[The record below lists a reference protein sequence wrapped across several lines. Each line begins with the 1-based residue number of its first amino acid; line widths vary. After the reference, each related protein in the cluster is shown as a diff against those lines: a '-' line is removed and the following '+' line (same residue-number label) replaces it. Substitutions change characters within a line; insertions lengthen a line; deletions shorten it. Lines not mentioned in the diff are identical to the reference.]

1 MIVAVRAQLT
11 SAVQIRRSSTVQV
24 TDPASYASGVARPN
38 GPMDTHMGVID
49 RSALCQTCGHTAQLC
64 TGHHGHVEL
73 CVPIMHPCHF
83 AVRRALAVL
92 GCVCWACSR
101 LLTTDASAA
110 AIERAQRLPV
120 SRGVRF
126 AAVREACR
134 LVRRCD
140 ACEAEQP
147 RVLRQGAGSWSFAL
161 ETGKV
166 RSPVS
171 VERMYATLDGVSDD
185 DSARLGFVA
194 GVTHPRQLV
203 LTAVAVVPP
212 HVRPAVTLSPSI
224 VNQDDLTATLGVI
237 VRRNALLQKQMAD
250 KQPALVTQATEQL
263 LAYAIHTW
271 MDGSDVQPPNVGF
284 VRSSS
289 SSAKT
294 IKALRKRIEGKQ
306 GLVRQNLM
314 GKRTDFTARTVITGD
329 PHIGIDELG
338 VPLAIANNLTF
349 PERVTAHNHAELTGI
364 LRNGPDG
371 TLGRRGARFVVRR
384 NGERQSIAICSVTS
398 PLQLG
403 DTVERQ
409 LRDGDVVIFNRQP
422 SLHRMSLMAHR
433 VRVVSHSTFRMN
445 LSCTTPYNA
454 DFDGDEMNMH
464 VPQTH
469 EARAEA
475 ALLMTPSRQL
485 VSPQSNRPVMA
496 IVQDT
501 LLGAALLTARDSF
514 VDRDELFQILMAL
527 PTWDGAVPVPC
538 IVRPRA
544 LWSGKQLVTV
554 LLPKSTFLT
563 RAAGMHRDED
573 VTGEDDTLVR
583 VVAGEHLTGHLCK
596 RALGTTEGG
605 LVHLIFANEGP
616 ARTAEFIDVIQLLM
630 VAWME
635 SRPLTV
641 GVADFHVD
649 GATRDAIERNVRL
662 AAQAARSAAT
672 EEATQHML
680 NCARD
685 AAGKLVV
692 GAVGR
697 SNNMRRMCI
706 IAGSKG
712 SSLNI
717 AQTIGCVG
725 QQSVDG
731 QRPAR
736 ARGRCLPCF
745 PRHSTEPGA
754 QGFVASA
761 YILGLSPAETFFHAM
776 GGREGIIDTAVKTS
790 ETGYTQR
797 RLVKSTEAITV
808 AHNGTVVDN
817 NGCVVT
823 WLYGDDGLDAACV
836 EAASPATLAL
846 ARAAF
851 AALVD
856 RDSRAMF
863 AYDYARSSW
872 PCAARIHVPSAIAR
886 IVRGLPCRTAAPIAK
901 VLRETYSLM
910 ELGAYAAS
918 VVETML
924 AVDIALSGADVGLA
938 VARWRASWERARV
951 APGEMVGSI
960 AAQSI
965 GEPATQMTLNTFHSA
980 GCAAHTVLLGVP
992 RLKELINATG
1002 NIRTPALT
1010 VHALPGTDLAE
1021 LALRLEHATLA
1032 SAMRSVEVHYSP
1044 DLRAPAVERDA
1055 AFLEAY
1061 WELPDESLERA
1072 EREPPSPWLVRI
1084 ELASG
1089 AVATS
1094 LAAELVASTAAVLV
1108 IAADDNDDARVI
1120 YARETA
1126 CSATREGAI
1135 EIATKIAT
1143 ATVSGVAGIKRAL
1156 VVESSQPVWHAD
1168 GKPSAST
1175 TSSIKTEGG
1184 SFVAACCVPGVD
1196 ARRLRSNDVIDVH
1209 RILGVEAARET
1220 LFREFRAVI
1229 EADGSYVNKRH
1240 IGILCDA
1247 MTYRGDVVSFTR
1259 HGLARSDAGF
1269 LARCSFEE
1277 TVEVLFNAALF
1288 GDRESVQHRGVTSN
1302 IMLGQLAPVGT
1313 GVCDVILD
1321 TVGLAAS
1328 RPRESRCCAPRVPS
1342 PPKARNTPPIAP
1354 KEEDYYATD
1363 PYLPSTPRAESGEV
1377 GLVSDDEAYVPSTP

>member
-11 SAVQIRRSSTVQV
+11 SAEQIRRSSAVHV

-49 RSALCQTCGHTAQLC
+49 RSALCKTCGHTAQIC
-64 TGHHGHVEL
+64 TGHHGHVDL

-101 LLTTDASAA
+101 LLRTDASAA

-134 LVRRCD
+134 LVRRCE
-140 ACEAEQP
+140 ACDAEQP
-147 RVLRQGAGSWSFAL
+147 RVLKQGTGSWSFVL
-161 ETGKV
+161 EQGKT
-166 RSPVS
+166 RAPVS
-171 VERMYATLDGVSDD
+171 VERMYATLDGVSDE
-185 DSARLGFVA
+185 DSARLGFVP
-194 GVTHPRQLV
+194 THPRQLV

-224 VNQDDLTATLGVI
+224 VNQDDLTATLGGI
-237 VRRNALLQKQMAD
+237 VRRNALLQKQIAD
-250 KQPALVTQATEQL
+250 KQPAVVTQATEQL
-263 LAYAIHTW
+263 LAYSIHTW

-284 VRSSS
+284 MRSTS

-329 PHIGIDELG
+329 PYVGIDELG

-364 LRNGPDG
+364 VRNGPDG
-371 TLGRRGARFVVRR
+371 TLARRGARFVVRR
-384 NGERQSIAICSVTS
+384 SGERQSIAICGEGS
-398 PLQLG
+398 PLERG
-403 DTVERQ
+403 DVVERQ
-409 LRDGDVVIFNRQP
+409 LRDGDLVIFNRQP

-475 ALLMTPSRQL
+475 ALLMTPSSQL

-501 LLGAALLTARDSF
+501 LLGAALITARDSF
-514 VDRDELFQILMAL
+514 VERDELFQILVAL
-527 PTWDGAVPVPC
+527 PSWDGRVPVPC
-538 IVRPRA
+538 VVKPRA
-544 LWSGKQLVTV
+544 LWSGKQLVTL
-554 LLPKSTFLT
+554 LLPTSTFLT

-573 VTGEDDTLVR
+573 VTGADDTLVR
-583 VVAGEHLTGHLCK
+583 VVAGELLTGHLCK

-616 ARTAEFIDVIQLLM
+616 SRAAQFIDVMQLLV
-630 VAWME
+630 VAWMQ
-635 SRPLTV
+635 SRPCTV

-649 GATRDAIERNVRL
+649 GATRAAITRGVES
-662 AAQAARSAAT
+662 AARAARGAS
-672 EEATQHML
+672 EDATQHTL

-697 SNNMRRMCI
+697 ANNMRRMCI

-745 PRHSTEPGA
+745 PRHSTEPRA

-761 YILGLSPAETFFHAM
+761 YILGLTPAETFFHAM
-776 GGREGIIDTAVKTS
+776 GGREGLIDTAVKTS

-797 RLVKSTEAITV
+797 RLVKSTEAIAV

-817 NGCVVT
+817 NGCVVS
-823 WLYGDDGLDAACV
+823 WLYGDDGLDAARV
-836 EAASPATLAL
+836 EAASPATLTL

-851 AALVD
+851 CALVESD
-856 RDSRAMF
+856 ARAVF
-863 AYDYARSSW
+863 AYDFARAHW
-872 PCAARIHVPSAIAR
+872 PCSARVHVPAAVAR
-886 IVRGLPCRTAAPIAK
+886 IVRGLPRRTAAPVAQ
-901 VLRETYSLM
+901 VLRETYALM

-924 AVDIALSGADVGLA
+924 AVDIAMSGAEIAPA
-938 VARWRASWERARV
+938 VARWRQTWHRARV

-1002 NIRTPALT
+1002 TIRTPALT
-1010 VHALPGTDLAE
+1010 VHAVAGTDLAM
-1021 LALRLEHATLA
+1021 LARRLEHATLA
-1032 SAMRSVEVHYSP
+1032 AALRSAEVFYSP
-1044 DLRAPAVERDA
+1044 DARAPVVERDA
-1055 AFLEAY
+1055 PFVEAY
-1061 WELPDESLERA
+1061 WEMPDETLDRA
-1072 EREPPSPWLVRI
+1072 ASSWLVRL
-1084 ELASG
+1084 ELRDDAP
-1089 AVATS
+1089 VATS
-1094 LAAELVASTAAVLV
+1094 RVAELVAATADRAVLV
-1108 IAADDNDDARVI
+1108 FAADDNDDARVV
-1120 YARETA
+1120 YARESSV
-1126 CSATREGAI
+1126 SATRESAI
-1135 EIATKIAT
+1135 ELCTRLSAATLSG
-1143 ATVSGVAGIKRAL
+1143 VSGIRRAL
-1156 VVESSQPVWHAD
+1156 VVESSAPVWHAD
-1168 GKPSAST
+1168 GRPSAAT
-1175 TSSIKTEGG
+1175 TSAIKTEGG

-1196 ARRLRSNDVIDVH
+1196 ARRLLSNDVIDVH

-1240 IGILCDA
+1240 IGLLCDA

-1313 GVCDVILD
+1313 GTCDLMLD
-1321 TVGLAAS
+1321 THALAAS
-1328 RPRESRCCAPRVPS
+1328 RPRESVAPA
-1342 PPKARNTPPIAP
+1342 PPPARD
-1354 KEEDYYATD
+1354 EEPGDE
-1363 PYLPSTPRAESGEV
+1363 PYLPSTPRREC
-1377 GLVSDDEAYVPSTP
+1377 SDGDAYVPSTP

>member
-1 MIVAVRAQLT
+1 
-11 SAVQIRRSSTVQV
+11 
-24 TDPASYASGVARPN
+24 
-38 GPMDTHMGVID
+38 
-49 RSALCQTCGHTAQLC
+49 
-64 TGHHGHVEL
+64 
-73 CVPIMHPCHF
+73 
-83 AVRRALAVL
+83 
-92 GCVCWACSR
+92 
-101 LLTTDASAA
+101 
-110 AIERAQRLPV
+110 
-120 SRGVRF
+120 
-126 AAVREACR
+126 
-134 LVRRCD
+134 
-140 ACEAEQP
+140 
-147 RVLRQGAGSWSFAL
+147 
-161 ETGKV
+161 
-166 RSPVS
+166 
-171 VERMYATLDGVSDD
+171 
-185 DSARLGFVA
+185 
-194 GVTHPRQLV
+194 
-203 LTAVAVVPP
+203 
-212 HVRPAVTLSPSI
+212 
-224 VNQDDLTATLGVI
+224 
-237 VRRNALLQKQMAD
+237 
-250 KQPALVTQATEQL
+250 
-263 LAYAIHTW
+263 
-271 MDGSDVQPPNVGF
+271 
-284 VRSSS
+284 
-289 SSAKT
+289 
-294 IKALRKRIEGKQ
+294 
-306 GLVRQNLM
+306 
-314 GKRTDFTARTVITGD
+314 
-329 PHIGIDELG
+329 
-338 VPLAIANNLTF
+338 
-349 PERVTAHNHAELTGI
+349 
-364 LRNGPDG
+364 
-371 TLGRRGARFVVRR
+371 
-384 NGERQSIAICSVTS
+384 
-398 PLQLG
+398 
-403 DTVERQ
+403 
-409 LRDGDVVIFNRQP
+409 
-422 SLHRMSLMAHR
+422 
-433 VRVVSHSTFRMN
+433 
-445 LSCTTPYNA
+445 
-454 DFDGDEMNMH
+454 
-464 VPQTH
+464 
-469 EARAEA
+469 
-475 ALLMTPSRQL
+475 
-485 VSPQSNRPVMA
+485 MA

-514 VDRDELFQILMAL
+514 VERDELFQILVAL
-527 PTWDGAVPVPC
+527 PTWDGSVPVPC
-538 IVRPRA
+538 VVKPRA
-544 LWSGKQLVTV
+544 LWSGKQLVSS
-554 LLPKSTFLT
+554 LLPASTYLT
-563 RAAGMHRDED
+563 RAAGMHRDD
-573 VTGEDDTLVR
+573 DASGADDTLVR

-616 ARTAEFIDVIQLLM
+616 ARAAQFIDVLQLL
-630 VAWME
+630 VVSWMQ
-635 SRPLTV
+635 SRPCTV

-649 GATRDAIERNVRL
+649 AATRGAIERSVHL
-662 AAQAARSAAT
+662 AAQAARGTS
-672 EEATQHML
+672 EEKTQHLL

-745 PRHSTEPGA
+745 PRHSTEPRA

-776 GGREGIIDTAVKTS
+776 GGREGLIDTAVKTS

-797 RLVKSTEAITV
+797 RLVKSTEAIAA

-823 WLYGDDGLDAACV
+823 WLYGDDGLDAARV
-836 EAASPATLAL
+836 EAASPATLTL

-851 AALVD
+851 SALVD

-872 PCAARIHVPSAIAR
+872 PCSARIHVPSAIAR
-886 IVRGLPCRTAAPIAK
+886 LVRGLPCRTASPIAK
-901 VLRETYSLM
+901 VLRETYALM
-910 ELGAYAAS
+910 ELGEYTAS
-918 VVETML
+918 VVETMI
-924 AVDIALSGADVGLA
+924 AVDIALSGADVARA
-938 VARWRASWERARV
+938 VARWRTSWHRARV

-1010 VHALPGTDLAE
+1010 VHALPGTDLAH
-1021 LALRLEHATLA
+1021 LARRLEHATLG
-1032 SAMRSVEVHYSP
+1032 SAMRSVEVHYVP
-1044 DLRAPAVERDA
+1044 DLHAPAVDRDA

-1061 WELPDESLERA
+1061 WELPDEALERA
-1072 EREPPSPWLVRI
+1072 DRESASPWLVRI
-1084 ELASG
+1084 ELHPDS

-1094 LAAELVASTAAVLV
+1094 LAARLVAGATDRAVLV

-1120 YARETA
+1120 YARE
-1126 CSATREGAI
+1126 CSVSATREGAV

-1143 ATVSGVAGIKRAL
+1143 VTVSGVSGIRRAL
-1156 VVESSQPVWHAD
+1156 VVESSQPVWHDD
-1168 GKPSAST
+1168 GKPSAAT
-1175 TSSIKTEGG
+1175 TSAIKTEGG

-1313 GVCDVILD
+1313 GMCDVILD
-1321 TVGLAAS
+1321 TAALTTS
-1328 RPRESRCCAPRVPS
+1328 MPRVRAERPAPV
-1342 PPKARNTPPIAP
+1342 PPVSAP
-1354 KEEDYYATD
+1354 QSNEGAED
-1363 PYLPSTPRAESGEV
+1363 PYFPSTPTE
-1377 GLVSDDEAYVPSTP
+1377 LDEADAYVPSTP